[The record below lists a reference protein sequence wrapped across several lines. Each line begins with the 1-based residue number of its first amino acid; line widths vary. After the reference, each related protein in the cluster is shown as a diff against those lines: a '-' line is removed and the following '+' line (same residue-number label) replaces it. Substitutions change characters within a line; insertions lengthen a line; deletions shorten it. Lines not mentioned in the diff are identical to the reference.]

1 MPYRLAASTA
11 IIISYTASNMA
22 APSSNSG
29 TATRTATSDASA
41 AGEAPPGAKSYRY
54 TDRFYRYIEA
64 GSIRS
69 AGVVVP
75 LVLRELSPVSVLDV
89 GCGAGAWLS
98 EYRNLGITDY
108 LGVDGAYVRASSL
121 LIPQE
126 HFRSHDIAQ
135 AFDLGRRF
143 DVVQCFEV
151 GEHIQENFSEV
162 LIGNLTR
169 HGEKI
174 LFSAATP
181 GQGGENHVNE
191 QTHDFWRAIFLKR
204 GYKPFD
210 LIRPV
215 IEGNTAV
222 ESWYRRN
229 ILLYVSERAI
239 DTLPPAIIRAGV
251 GVDRLIPEMS
261 SLAYRLRARLV
272 SWLPMWCVS
281 KIALMKHNVIIA
293 YRSLR
298 RI

>member
-1 MPYRLAASTA
+1 
-11 IIISYTASNMA
+11 MA
-22 APSSNSG
+22 APSSNSR

-41 AGEAPPGAKSYRY
+41 GGEAPPGAKSYRY

-75 LVLRELSPVSVLDV
+75 LVLRELSPISVLDV

-98 EYRNLGITDY
+98 EYRNLGVPDY
-108 LGVDGAYVRASSL
+108 LGVDGAYVQPSTL
-121 LIPQE
+121 LIPQDR
-126 HFRSHDIAQ
+126 FCSQDIAK

-143 DVVQCFEV
+143 DVVQCLEV
-151 GEHIQENFSEV
+151 GEHIQEIFAETLV
-162 LIGNLTR
+162 ENLTR

-191 QTHDFWRAIFLKR
+191 QTHEFWRSIFLKR

-210 LIRPV
+210 PIRPV

-229 ILLYVSERAI
+229 LLLYVAERAI
-239 DTLPPAIIRAGV
+239 GTLPPAITRAVV
-251 GVDRLIPEMS
+251 GVDQPIPEMS
-261 SLAYRLRARLV
+261 SSAYRLRARLV
-272 SWLPMWCVS
+272 SWLPLWCVS

-298 RI
+298 GI